1 MKLKLVQKGTHIL
14 PVSEW
19 NNDRPSPA
27 EVVAD
32 SLLLLRH
39 NLKVLVS
46 TGGTTHIEGLLEDI
60 KMLNHSLLA
69 ATEQGW
75 KFKLEETA

>member
-32 SLLLLRH
+32 NLQLLQH
-39 NLKVLVS
+39 NLNVLVS
-46 TGGTTHIEGLLEDI
+46 TGGSMNVENLFQDV
-60 KMLNHSLLA
+60 KMLNNALLA
-69 ATEQGW
+69 ATNQGW
-75 KFKLEETA
+75 KFSLDIHS